1 MTEHDRA
8 AICLRAVTHFGPHSR
23 LLKTA
28 EECSELAAAITR
40 WINPGEGHDPA
51 QVFDGMIEEV
61 ADVTIMIAQLGSM
74 LGDRAD
80 SKGRTWQMIMEE
92 KLRALE
98 ARMNAEREEAV
109 LDGDDD

>member
-1 MTEHDRA
+1 
-8 AICLRAVTHFGPHSR
+8 
-23 LLKTA
+23 
-28 EECSELAAAITR
+28 
-40 WINPGEGHDPA
+40 
-51 QVFDGMIEEV
+51 
-61 ADVTIMIAQLGSM
+61 MIAQLGSM